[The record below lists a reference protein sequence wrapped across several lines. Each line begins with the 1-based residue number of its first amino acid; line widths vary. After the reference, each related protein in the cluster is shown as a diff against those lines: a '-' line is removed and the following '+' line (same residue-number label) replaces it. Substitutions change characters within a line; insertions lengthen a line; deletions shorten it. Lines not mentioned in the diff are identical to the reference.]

1 MIIKKLYKL
10 FLNVWNNITQYELL
24 LEENELDKKNYNL
37 FNIGFFNHLYY
48 FLGFTFFHSFFP
60 LPKIKNYGNNENCP
74 VFLKC
79 KFPNRL
85 ELIKY
90 LAKREPKYK
99 DLLNQIESDPNNYIK
114 LCHDFYDNKIIE

>member
-48 FLGFTFFHSFFP
+48 FLFIYFIFFGTFF
-60 LPKIKNYGNNENCP
+60 
-74 VFLKC
+74 
-79 KFPNRL
+79 
-85 ELIKY
+85 
-90 LAKREPKYK
+90 
-99 DLLNQIESDPNNYIK
+99 
-114 LCHDFYDNKIIE
+114 